1 MSNNDAVTS
10 VPALKR
16 FKCLSAKLESATSA
30 AHTGCDTPQSQLNK
44 FMLQI
49 KELQQHPDAV
59 AFWQEHRATYS
70 CLADTGLDFVAAP
83 ASQAYVERVFSVCG
97 MLTQGR
103 RNRMSKSLEMRV
115 RLKLNVKLIG

>member
-1 MSNNDAVTS
+1 MTS

-16 FKCLSAKLESATSA
+16 FKCLSAKLETATSA

-44 FMLQI
+44 SMLQI

-59 AFWQEHRATYS
+59 AFWQEHRAAYS
-70 CLADTGLDFVAAP
+70 CLADTALDFVAAP
-83 ASQAYVERVFSVCG
+83 ASQAYVERVFFG
-97 MLTQGR
+97 LWH

-115 RLKLNVKLIG
+115 WLKLNVKLIG

>member
-1 MSNNDAVTS
+1 VSNDAVTS

-30 AHTGCDTPQSQLNK
+30 AHTRCDTPQSQLNK

-49 KELQQHPDAV
+49 KELQQHADAV

-70 CLADTGLDFVAAP
+70 CLADTALDFVAAP
-83 ASQAYVERVFSVCG
+83 ASQAYVEPVFFRFVACSLKGAATECLSHWKCG
-97 MLTQGR
+97 CR
-103 RNRMSKSLEMRV
+103 CS
-115 RLKLNVKLIG
+115 